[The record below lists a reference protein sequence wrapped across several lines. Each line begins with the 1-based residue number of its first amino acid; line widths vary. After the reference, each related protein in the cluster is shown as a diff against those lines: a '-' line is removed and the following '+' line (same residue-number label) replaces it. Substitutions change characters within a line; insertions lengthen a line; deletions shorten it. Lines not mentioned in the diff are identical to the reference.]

1 MGGAPG
7 GLTGGVAATENG
19 ISEQNGAAITIVV
32 VDDHTLVREGT
43 VEILER
49 DPALSVVG
57 QCDSGEEAVELICG
71 LQPDLALVDIELPG
85 MTGIEVAREVQQRV
99 AGTRFVVVSAYDDRA
114 YVMEA
119 LAAGVSGYLLKTVSG
134 KDLLNAVRSVAGGTV
149 VLDEGV
155 SRRLGEPGR
164 PAACGPGQVQEK
176 LTPRETDVLS
186 LVAQGRSNRQI
197 AAQLGVGVRTVESHV
212 SNTLAKLGLRSRT
225 EAALYCVDRN
235 R

>member
-1 MGGAPG
+1 M
-7 GLTGGVAATENG
+7 TTEHG
-19 ISEQNGAAITIVV
+19 FPTEHGTAIRIVV
-32 VDDHTLVREGT
+32 VDDHALVREGT

-57 QCDSGEEAVELICG
+57 QCESGEEAVELICE

-85 MTGIEVAREVQQRV
+85 MTGIEVTRAVQQRV
-99 AGTRFVVVSAYDDRA
+99 TGTRFVVVSADDDHA

-155 SRRLGEPGR
+155 SRRLGEPHRPTGR
-164 PAACGPGQVQEK
+164 ATARVEEK

-197 AAQLGVGVRTVESHV
+197 AAQLGLGVRTVESHV
-212 SNTLAKLGLRSRT
+212 SSTLAKLGLRSRT